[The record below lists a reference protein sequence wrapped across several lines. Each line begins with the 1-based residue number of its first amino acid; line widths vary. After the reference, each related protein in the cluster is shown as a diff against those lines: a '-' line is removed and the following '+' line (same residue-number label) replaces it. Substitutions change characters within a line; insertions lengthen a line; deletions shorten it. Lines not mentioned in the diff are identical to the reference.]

1 MIMDTLTHL
10 KELCSAPGLSGYEN
24 PVREIIRAAW
34 APLTDEIHV
43 DALGSLWATK
53 RGAGKAPRGKLMLAA
68 HMDAIGLMVTQ
79 IDGEFLR
86 VIQVGGIDARV
97 MPGQLVM
104 VHCTQ
109 AEDLPGIVAQPP
121 SFLLSKANRDGVAP
135 VTELLVDVGLSAEAV
150 AQKVRVGD
158 VVSFA
163 QKPQELQ
170 NGAVMAKSM
179 DNRSS
184 VAAVTV
190 CLDALQH
197 LPHTWDVIAV
207 ATVQEEVGLK
217 GARTSAFALEPDLA
231 IAIDVTHGDGPN
243 VKEFS
248 YKTAKLDSGPA
259 LGLGPNVHT
268 GLFNAVKATA
278 EKLELPHTVEVMPQH
293 SGTDAFAIQIAHAG
307 IPTLVVSIPLRNMHT
322 PVEMLMLKDVNR
334 AGRLLAE
341 FAASLSPDF
350 MSSLTLD

>member
-1 MIMDTLTHL
+1 MDTLTHL

-34 APLTDEIHV
+34 APLADEVKV
-43 DALGSLWATK
+43 DRLGSLWATK
-53 RGAGKAPRGKLMLAA
+53 RGAGKEPRRKLMLAA

-79 IDGEFLR
+79 VEGEFLR
-86 VIQVGGIDARV
+86 VTSVGGVDARV
-97 MPGQLVM
+97 MPGQLVT
-104 VHCTQ
+104 VHGAQ
-109 AEDLPGIVAQPP
+109 DLPGLVAQPP
-121 SFLLSKANRDGVAP
+121 AFLLSKANREGVVP
-135 VTELLVDVGLSAEAV
+135 VAELLVDVGLPADEV
-150 AQKVRVGD
+150 AKRVHVGD

-163 QKPQELQ
+163 QPPQELQ

-179 DNRSS
+179 DNRAS

-197 LPHTWDVIAV
+197 LPHVWDVIAV

-217 GARTSAFALEPDLA
+217 GARASAFALEPDLA

-248 YKTAKLDSGPA
+248 SKTVKLDSGPA
-259 LGLGPNVHT
+259 LGLGPNIHT
-268 GLFNAVKATA
+268 GLFNAVKAVA
-278 EKLELPHTVEVMPQH
+278 DRLELPHTVEVMPAH
-293 SGTDAFAIQIAHAG
+293 SGTDAFAIQIARAG

-334 AGRLLAE
+334 VGRLLAE
-341 FAASLSPDF
+341 FAAGLSVDF

>member
-1 MIMDTLTHL
+1 MDTLTHL

-34 APLTDEIHV
+34 APLTDEIRV

-53 RGAGKAPRGKLMLAA
+53 HGTGKAPRPKLMLAA

-79 IDGEFLR
+79 IEGEFLR
-86 VIQVGGIDARV
+86 VISVGGIDARV
-97 MPGQLVM
+97 MPGQLVT
-104 VHCTQ
+104 VHGAQ
-109 AEDLPGIVAQPP
+109 AEDLPGLVAQPP
-121 SFLLSKANRDGVAP
+121 VFLLPKANRDGVVP

-150 AQKVRVGD
+150 AQRVRVGD

-163 QKPQELQ
+163 QQPQELQ

-190 CLDALQH
+190 CLDALRH
-197 LPHTWDVIAV
+197 LPHVWDVIAV

-217 GARTSAFALEPDLA
+217 GARTSAYALEPDLA

-248 YKTAKLDSGPA
+248 HLTAKLDSGPA
-259 LGLGPNVHT
+259 LGLGPNIHT

-278 EKLELPHTVEVMPQH
+278 EKLELPHTIEVMPQH
-293 SGTDAFAIQIAHAG
+293 SGTDAFAIQIAQAG
-307 IPTLVVSIPLRNMHT
+307 IPTMVVSLPLRNMHT

-341 FAASLSPDF
+341 FAAGLSADF

>member
-1 MIMDTLTHL
+1 MLMDTLTHL
-10 KELCSAPGLSGYEN
+10 KDLCSAPGLSGYEN
-24 PVREIIRAAW
+24 PVREIIHAAW
-34 APLTDEIHV
+34 APLADEIHV

-53 RGAGKAPRGKLMLAA
+53 RGAGKTPRGKLMLAA

-79 IDGEFLR
+79 VEGEFLR
-86 VIQVGGIDARV
+86 VTQVGGIDARV
-97 MPGQLVM
+97 MPGQLVT
-104 VHCTQ
+104 VHG
-109 AEDLPGIVAQPP
+109 AEDLPGLVAQPP
-121 SFLLSKANRDGVAP
+121 AFLLSKANREGVVP
-135 VTELLVDVGLSAEAV
+135 VTELLVDVGLRAEDV
-150 AQKVRVGD
+150 AQRVRVGD

-163 QKPQELQ
+163 QKPLELQ
-170 NGAVMAKSM
+170 NGAVMAKSL

-184 VAAVTV
+184 VAAVTI

-197 LPHTWDVIAV
+197 LPHAWDVVAV

-278 EKLELPHTVEVMPQH
+278 EKLELPHTVEVMPHH
-293 SGTDAFAIQIAHAG
+293 SGTDAFAIQIAQAG
-307 IPTLVVSIPLRNMHT
+307 IPTMVISIPLRNMHT

-334 AGRLLAE
+334 VGRLLAE
-341 FAASLSPDF
+341 FAVGLSADF
-350 MSSLTLD
+350 MSTLTLD